1 MDMFTD
7 KLSQKLTAQE
17 MIRANT
23 AADLEELN
31 KLRNQAAE
39 YSECLSRMK
48 DLIDEG
54 YENLAK
60 MQETGEG
67 NSLALKQEIES
78 FQEFLS
84 ELKEQ
89 FAMMDKSVAWQLE
102 CLLKTLGERMDKLY
116 SQIEVQTSAQLS
128 ERMNGVEESLHK
140 ECVKVYR
147 NVQAAM
153 VEEIGK
159 QGEAVAEMKAGV
171 ASVKGKM
178 KSVLGISIAAMIFS
192 ILGVVLQILVHMN
205 LLPF

>member
-1 MDMFTD
+1 MDLFTD

-17 MIRANT
+17 MIKANT

-48 DLIDEG
+48 ALVDEG
-54 YENLAK
+54 YTNLSK
-60 MQETGEG
+60 LQETGEE
-67 NSLALKQEIES
+67 NSLALKQELES
-78 FQEFLS
+78 FQAFLG

-89 FAMMDKSVAWQLE
+89 FSMMDKSVTWQLE
-102 CLLKTLGERMDKLY
+102 DLLKTLGERMDKLC
-116 SQIEVQTSAQLS
+116 SQVEAQTSSQLS
-128 ERMNGVEESLHK
+128 ERMSVVEENLHK

-159 QGEAVAEMKAGV
+159 QGEVVAETKARV
-171 ASVKGKM
+171 ASVKGK
-178 KSVLGISIAAMIFS
+178 VGAVCVISILAMIFS
-192 ILGVVLQILVHMN
+192 ALGLALQILVHMN